1 MKKCML
7 MMLGVLVL
15 LTGCAAAETFE
26 TVMDVIVPQTPVL
39 REVSVELPEDAVVS
53 VMESSAGKLYL
64 CDSYEITLQTF
75 SAGSL
80 SQTVRSVSG
89 YDGEELT
96 ILESAAGE
104 GVTRYDFVWS
114 AMGENGERI
123 GRAAI
128 LDDGGYHYVLSA
140 MADAADAGELTEAW
154 NSLLRSFQ
162 LESY

>member
-7 MMLGVLVL
+7 VMLGVLVL

-26 TVMDVIVPQTPVL
+26 TVTDVIVPQTPVL

-64 CDSYEITLQTF
+64 CDSYEIALQTF
-75 SAGSL
+75 AAGSL
-80 SQTVRSVSG
+80 SQTVRNVSG

-96 ILESAAGE
+96 ILESAAGA
-104 GVTRYDFVWS
+104 GITRYDFVWS

-128 LDDGGYHYVLSA
+128 LDDGGYHYVLSV
-140 MADAADAGELTEAW
+140 MADAADAGALTETW

>member
-7 MMLGVLVL
+7 VMVAVLVL

-26 TVMDVIVPQTPVL
+26 TITDVIEKPEPVL

-64 CDSYEITLQTF
+64 CDSYEIALQTF
-75 SAGSL
+75 AAGSL

-140 MADAADAGELTEAW
+140 MADAENAGELSETWKA
-154 NSLLRSFQ
+154 LLNSFQ
-162 LESY
+162 LASY